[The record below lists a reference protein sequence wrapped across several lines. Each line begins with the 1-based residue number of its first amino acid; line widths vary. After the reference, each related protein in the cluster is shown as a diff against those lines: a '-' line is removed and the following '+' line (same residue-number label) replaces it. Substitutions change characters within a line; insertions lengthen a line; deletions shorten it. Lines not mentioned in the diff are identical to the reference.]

1 MLPLL
6 GGGTSGVFGK
16 GEIMYQPTDLK
27 KGVVCQI
34 DGKPY
39 RVIEYGQKV
48 MGRGGSIV
56 NVKLKNLLDGSVIP
70 KTFKGQDKIEPAEVN
85 NKVVQYLYRDGD
97 MFYFM
102 DPESFEQ
109 FELGADTVDTAAGYL
124 KEGNELNLQ
133 LFDGRVINV
142 ELPKNLYL
150 EVTYAED
157 VVKGDTTSN
166 VLKDATL
173 ETGIT
178 VKVPAF
184 IKVGDIISVDT
195 ATGEYRERKK

>member
-1 MLPLL
+1 
-6 GGGTSGVFGK
+6 
-16 GEIMYQPTDLK
+16 MYSPTDLK
-27 KGVVCQI
+27 KGTVCQI

-39 RVIEYGQKV
+39 RVVEYGQKV

-56 NVKLKNLLDGSVIP
+56 NVKLKNLIDGSVIP
-70 KTFKGQDKIEPAEVN
+70 KTFKGQEKIETAEVS
-85 NKVVQYLYRDGD
+85 NKTVQYLYRDD
-97 MFYFM
+97 SLFYFM

-109 FELGADTVDTAAGYL
+109 FELNADIVDSAAGYL

-133 LFDGRVINV
+133 MFDGRVINV
-142 ELPKNLYL
+142 ELPKNIYL

-157 VVKGDTTSN
+157 VVKGDTTSS

-173 ETGIT
+173 ETGLV

-184 IKVGDIISVDT
+184 IKQGDIISVDT

>member
-1 MLPLL
+1 
-6 GGGTSGVFGK
+6 
-16 GEIMYQPTDLK
+16 MYQPTDLK

-39 RVIEYGQKV
+39 RVIDYNQKV

-56 NVKLKNLLDGSVIP
+56 NVKLRNLIDGNIIP
-70 KTFKGQDKIEPAEVN
+70 KTFKGQDKIERAEVST
-85 NKVVQYLYRDGD
+85 KSVQYLYNDGD
-97 MFYFM
+97 LYYFM
-102 DPESFEQ
+102 DPETFEQ
-109 FELGADTVDTAAGYL
+109 FELSAETVDTAAGYL
-124 KEGNELNLQ
+124 KEGDELGLQ
-133 LFDGRVINV
+133 FFGDRVINV

-157 VVKGDTTSN
+157 VVKGDTTSS

-184 IKVGDIISVDT
+184 IKTGDIVSVDT